1 MQVNQGPCTAINVIT
16 TACFCGV
23 LVVGVVV
30 GVICGKEEVPGD
42 EQTNKESQK
51 TIDIV
56 KSATDRQ

>member
-1 MQVNQGPCTAINVIT
+1 M
-16 TACFCGV
+16 